1 MGKCNNEF
9 SVKEQFYIL
18 LSQGRSIRLLLLLSM
33 FEEDSKSSKG
43 V

>member
-18 LSQGRSIRLLLLLSM
+18 LSQGRSRLLLLLSM